1 MPVIVCFGD
10 SNTWGFDPETRTR
23 FPSDVRWTGVL
34 AATLGAGYTII
45 EEGLNG
51 RTTNVDDIS
60 FDDRNGKV
68 HLPSRLETHA
78 PFDLIAIMLGTNDL
92 RARLGRTA
100 TDIAQ
105 SAAGLGLM
113 ARKSDAG
120 IGGSAPEVLL
130 IAPPPV
136 LVVPGWDELLAGA
149 EEKSAQFSE
158 RYAWFADRNGLHFFD
173 AGSVVES
180 SPIDGIHFD
189 ASNHAK
195 LGKAIAERIR
205 EILGAG

>member
-1 MPVIVCFGD
+1 MPIIVCYGD
-10 SNTWGFDPETRTR
+10 SNTWGYDPVSQTR

-34 AATLGAGYTII
+34 SASLGAGYKVI

-68 HLPSRLETHA
+68 HLPSRLDTHA
-78 PFDLIAIMLGTNDL
+78 PLDLIAIMLGTNDL

-105 SAAGLGLM
+105 SAAGLGLI
-113 ARKSDAG
+113 ARRSQSG
-120 IGGSAPEVLL
+120 IGGRPPEVLL

-136 LVVPGWDELLAGA
+136 LVVEGSDELLAGA
-149 EEKSAQFSE
+149 EEKSAQFAK
-158 RYAWFADRNGLHFFD
+158 RYAWFAKRHGLHFFD
-173 AGSVVES
+173 AGAVIES

-189 ASNHAK
+189 ADNHER
-195 LGKAIAERIR
+195 LGRAVADRVR
-205 EILGAG
+205 EIFATL